1 MKRNKILPEF
11 CTQPPILFLPSSL
24 PLVHLPVVK
33 IFLAI
38 LALLHLPVG
47 AETVDDLLAA
57 ADRAMDSGLWDVAT
71 LKLES
76 AISQTSLP
84 PEQQADALMMLAEGL
99 VRGNQ
104 PDRALAILDD
114 SLIRELPESAFW
126 RGQALAGKGRYSDA
140 AEHLAP
146 LAREP
151 EHPFRSEA
159 AFTAASLLL
168 SLSKTEE
175 ALEILSQLENS
186 PDPEIANR
194 SLLRQVEIL
203 IDNDRFEAARN
214 LLPEPTAITEDLKPL
229 ATFLD
234 GLLALAE
241 GRPTDAELRF
251 SSLLANPAK
260 QSQVRFNQAVLG
272 RADSLAAQGKT
283 DEATLSLLAF
293 IVDNPAAPLLEGMFR
308 RIISWLP
315 EEIISPDNP
324 TLVRL
329 AAWLPQTTPLGTGPL
344 NNSSIT
350 GPATLPI
357 PNRELSDLAVFALHA
372 RAIALRRVDTPAA
385 RTESELLLRRLLL
398 LAPRHFLA
406 QRSLLLLGKWK
417 MSDGDLQSASRIF
430 HIVREKAT
438 APPVRGE
445 AAFLAAGIAYRD
457 HNPSLAATLYQEA
470 ASYLEGENR
479 EAAELNSALALL
491 NEDPTAEIIITGG
504 DDENGAEVSPQLKAD
519 LALERALLSE
529 TPIAARSALD
539 TFLTTYPDH
548 PRSAEARLAMAEAAL
563 ASTPPDLSLARAQLD
578 TLEASSNP
586 VPTTQSARLALVRL
600 QVSDLADEAENTV
613 ASARELVKNF
623 PDTPEASKALLILG
637 NSLFQ
642 TGDYNEA
649 RLTLERLASAEPGTQ
664 RSQAA
669 LLLAARSAALGATVQ
684 SRDEALELFD
694 RAIANGGPLGP
705 LARLEKA
712 RLNIDLNRLPTA
724 ITSLTE
730 AYESAA
736 PDDPARLPTG
746 LLLAEAIYA
755 QGDSDPEDLGKAL
768 AIYSELLSLT
778 TNNPAQY
785 FRLQY
790 LRGLT
795 LEKIPHPEDP
805 TTTRLGEALSAYFSV
820 LDRPISPP
828 PPEWEWFERSGFR
841 ALALLENA
849 ERWQAAVAIAEK
861 IASFKGPRAEEA
873 TTRARQLRLK
883 HMIWED

>member
-1 MKRNKILPEF
+1 MP
-11 CTQPPILFLPSSL
+11 PPILFLPSSS

-47 AETVDDLLAA
+47 AETADELIAA

-84 PEQQADALMMLAEGL
+84 AEQQAGALMMLAEGL

-114 SLIRELPESAFW
+114 SLIRELPGSAFW
-126 RGQALAGKGRYSDA
+126 RGQALAGKGRYSEA
-140 AEHLAP
+140 AENLAP

-214 LLPEPTAITEDLKPL
+214 LLPEPTSITEDLKPL

-260 QSQVRFNQAVLG
+260 QSQIRYNQAALG
-272 RADSLAAQGKT
+272 KADSLAAQEKT
-283 DEATLSLLAF
+283 DEATLSLLNF
-293 IVDNPAAPLLEGMFR
+293 IVENPAAPLLEGMFR

-315 EEIISPDNP
+315 EKIISPDDP

-350 GPATLPI
+350 GPATLPVL
-357 PNRELSDLAVFALHA
+357 NREISDLAVFALHA

-445 AAFLAAGIAYRD
+445 AAFLAAGIAYTD
-457 HNPSLAATLYQEA
+457 QNPSLAATLYQEA
-470 ASYLEGENR
+470 ASNLDGENR
-479 EAAELNSALALL
+479 EAAELNSALARL
-491 NEDPTAEIIITGG
+491 NEDPTAEIVITGG

-529 TPIAARSALD
+529 TPIAARGALD

-586 VPTTQSARLALVRL
+586 VPAAQSPRLALVRL
-600 QVSDLADEAENTV
+600 QISDLADEAERTV
-613 ASARELVKNF
+613 ASARELVKTF
-623 PDTPEASKALLILG
+623 PNTPEASKALLILG

-694 RAIANGGPLGP
+694 RAIANGGPLEP

-724 ITSLTE
+724 IASLTE

-755 QGDSDPEDLGKAL
+755 QGNSDPENLGKAL
-768 AIYSELLSLT
+768 AIYSDLLSLT
-778 TNNPAQY
+778 INNPAQY

-820 LDRPISPP
+820 LDRPTNPP

-841 ALALLENA
+841 ALSLLENA

-861 IASFKGPRAEEA
+861 IASFQGPRAEEA

>member
-1 MKRNKILPEF
+1 MKRNKIF
-11 CTQPPILFLPSSL
+11 AKSRMCPPILFLSSSP

-38 LALLHLPVG
+38 LVLLHLPVG
-47 AETVDDLLAA
+47 AETTEDLLAA

-76 AISQTSLP
+76 AINQSSLP
-84 PEQQADALMMLAEGL
+84 PEEQAGALMMLAEGL

-114 SLIRELPESAFW
+114 SLIRELPKPAFW
-126 RGQALAGKGRYSDA
+126 RGQALAGKGRYSEA
-140 AEHLAP
+140 VENLAP
-146 LAREP
+146 LARQP
-151 EHPFRSEA
+151 AHPFRSEA

-168 SLSKTEE
+168 SLSQTEE

-186 PDPEIANR
+186 PDSETAAR
-194 SLLRQVEIL
+194 SLLRRVEIL

-214 LLPEPTAITEDLKPL
+214 LLPDPAAIAEDLKPL

-234 GLLALAE
+234 GLLVLAE
-241 GRPTDAELRF
+241 GKPADAELRF
-251 SSLLANPAK
+251 SSLLANPVN
-260 QSQVRFNQAVLG
+260 QSQLRFNQAALG
-272 RADSLAAQGKT
+272 KADSLAAQGKT

-293 IVDNPAAPLLEGMFR
+293 IVENPAAPLLEGMFR
-308 RIISWLP
+308 RIISWFP
-315 EEIISPDNP
+315 DKIISPDDP

-350 GPATLPI
+350 GPATLPVLD
-357 PNRELSDLAVFALHA
+357 REISDLAVFALHA

-385 RTESELLLRRLLL
+385 RTESELLLRRILL

-406 QRSLLLLGKWK
+406 QRSHLLLGKWK
-417 MSDGDLQSASRIF
+417 LSDGDLQSASRIF
-430 HIVREKAT
+430 HIIREKAT

-445 AAFLAAGIAYRD
+445 AAFLAAGIAYREN
-457 HNPSLAATLYQEA
+457 NPSLAATLYQEA
-470 ASYLEGENR
+470 ASYLDGENR
-479 EAAELNSALALL
+479 EAAILNSALAQL
-491 NEDPTAEIIITGG
+491 NEDPKAEIIITEEE
-504 DDENGAEVSPQLKAD
+504 ENGANKPPRFKAD

-529 TPIAARSALD
+529 TPDAAKSALD
-539 TFLTTYPDH
+539 AFLTTYPNH
-548 PRSAEARLAMAEAAL
+548 PRSAEARLAIAEAAL

-578 TLEASSNP
+578 TLEASNNP
-586 VPTTQSARLALVRL
+586 SPAAQSSRLALARL
-600 QVSDLADEAENTV
+600 QISDLADEAEKTV
-613 ASARELVKNF
+613 ASARELVKTF

-712 RLNIDLNRLPTA
+712 RLNINLNRLPTA
-724 ITSLTE
+724 VASLTE

-755 QGDSDPEDLGKAL
+755 QGDSDPENLGKAL

-795 LEKIPHPEDP
+795 LEKIPDPEDP

-820 LDRPISPP
+820 LDRPTTPP

-849 ERWQAAVAIAEK
+849 ERWQAAVSIAEK

-883 HMIWED
+883 HRIWED